1 MAEYP
6 LAMEVRCYLIP
17 STHAVQGYIALL
29 GTGASLYDILHQCRA
44 LWVLTA
50 LYFTIASIGY
60 YFQYRKGRQ
69 TKDPV

>member
-1 MAEYP
+1 MQNIPWLWKSVA
-6 LAMEVRCYLIP
+6 YLIP

-50 LYFTIASIGY
+50 LYFTIASLGY
-60 YFQYRKGRQ
+60 YFQYRKGR
-69 TKDPV
+69 TVH